1 MSNVLA
7 GHRAPASR
15 RFTTLSRDTAPI
27 GIGATINP
35 TTTTGSVQ
43 ARSHTGTFIATDVET
58 GVLIGGRISVLDTT
72 DAITVAG
79 PMATM
84 FCTDNSAAYSAK

>member
-27 GIGATINP
+27 GIGAAISP
-35 TTTTGSVQ
+35 TTTTGPAQ

-58 GVLIGGRISVLDTT
+58 GVLIGDPISVLDTT